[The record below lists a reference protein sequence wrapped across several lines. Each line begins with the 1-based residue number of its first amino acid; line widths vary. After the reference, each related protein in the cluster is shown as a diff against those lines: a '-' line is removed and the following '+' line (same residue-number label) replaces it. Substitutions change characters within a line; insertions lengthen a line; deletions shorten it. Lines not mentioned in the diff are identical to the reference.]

1 VIDLSFLP
9 FELSWEMF
17 LDISPTHYLVV
28 AFILFAIGLTG
39 VLVRRNAILILMSIE
54 LMLNASNIVLLA
66 FGRSF
71 GIAEQSA
78 SAFVVFII
86 TVAAAEAIV
95 GLALIIVC
103 YRRLQDVNA
112 DRFNLMKW

>member
-1 VIDLSFLP
+1 MNLSFLP
-9 FELSWEMF
+9 FELSWEML

-28 AFILFAIGLTG
+28 AFVLFAIGLTG
-39 VLVRRNAILILMSIE
+39 VLVRRNAVLILMSIE

-71 GIAEQSA
+71 GLAEQSA
-78 SAFVVFII
+78 GAFVVFVI

-95 GLALIIVC
+95 GLALIIAC

-112 DRFNLMKW
+112 DKFNLMRW